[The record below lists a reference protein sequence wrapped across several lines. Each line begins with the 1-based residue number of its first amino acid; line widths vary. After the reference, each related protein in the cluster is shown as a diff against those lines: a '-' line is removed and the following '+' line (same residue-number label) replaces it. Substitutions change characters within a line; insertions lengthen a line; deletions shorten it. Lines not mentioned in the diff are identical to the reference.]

1 MHSHTAAHLLCTG
14 PQGPLVCAVFC
25 PSQAAGR
32 ARVNTH
38 GMEKMKDILL
48 RESSIML
55 PCGRRSVLVH
65 LPCLPDMAWVF
76 SRRTRSR

>member
-1 MHSHTAAHLLCTG
+1 M
-14 PQGPLVCAVFC
+14 
-25 PSQAAGR
+25 

-65 LPCLPDMAWVF
+65 LPCLPDMACVF